1 MESKENSM
9 VALPQS
15 KTVYERFNDMV
26 MPMIEALH
34 VIVAIGRDLKR
45 IDAKLSLEI
54 GASLLLDKQV
64 VLVVDPGTV
73 VPTKLASLVTEI
85 IYHDADDAKG
95 MVAKIKELL
104 DRMD

>member
-1 MESKENSM
+1 M
-9 VALPQS
+9 VALPSREADTIYQ
-15 KTVYERFNDMV
+15 RFSNLV
-26 MPMIEALH
+26 MPMIEASH
-34 VIVAIGRDLKR
+34 VIVAIGRDLKN